1 VNQFTERYRTEERK
15 NMRLR
20 EVMSLV
26 IESLLLKKK
35 IGRKKKEGTR
45 ESFYRQKVASIGGA
59 L

>member
-1 VNQFTERYRTEERK
+1 LVNQFTERYRTEERR

-35 IGRKKKEGTR
+35 IGRKKKRTPVR
-45 ESFYRQKVASIGGA
+45 VFIDRRSPA
-59 L
+59 